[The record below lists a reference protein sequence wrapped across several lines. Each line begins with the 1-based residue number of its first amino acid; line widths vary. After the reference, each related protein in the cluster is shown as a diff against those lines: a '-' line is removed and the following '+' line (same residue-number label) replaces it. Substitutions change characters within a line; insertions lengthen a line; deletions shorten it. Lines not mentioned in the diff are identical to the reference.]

1 MNFLISIFFLLWT
14 NVYSQHIHGRFI
26 DTDLIGKK
34 IYLYDMFQNDGKS
47 IDDTIIDSNGN
58 FSFNN
63 TDFKLGFYRIQLK
76 NQPPII
82 IVLNPVETDVEIQVN
97 KQNDDNPIT
106 VLQSIE
112 NTAFHRHKMLLNI
125 YNRIE
130 YLQFQLS
137 FPNDEVLQN
146 MDEYENELK
155 KFIYYSTVS
164 LKDLQTNFS
173 QTYTFDV
180 FEKSMPIVNTVYEE
194 RIEQFFDKKA
204 ILDSKY
210 LHSPL
215 MFNKIN
221 MYLNYYSGENGVDMH
236 IAIDDILMATYDN
249 YDVYGYSITQIL
261 SFLNREGKEEL
272 IEYVISEYIGDEFDM
287 ITNRTLRK
295 QIEGRQKLKV
305 GTIAP
310 DLQIPDVN
318 GDKVGL
324 HDVYKNN
331 KLNLLFFWSSQC
343 PHCME
348 TIPKIKTIYKSY
360 RSAGLEV
367 IAVSIDKK
375 KEEWQQAINQE
386 NLEWINISNLNGW
399 GSESTDVYY
408 VTSTPTFYLVDNEAM
423 IVGRPDGK
431 EEVIDK
437 VNNLLR

>member
-26 DTDLIGKK
+26 DTDLIGKE

-137 FPNDEVLQN
+137 FPNDEVSQN

-180 FEKSMPIVNTVYEE
+180 FEKSMPIVNTVYEK

-249 YDVYGYSITQIL
+249 YDVYGYCITQIL
-261 SFLNREGKEEL
+261 SFLNREGFEER
-272 IEYVISEYIGDEFDM
+272 IEYVVSEYIGDEFDL

-310 DLQIPDVN
+310 DIQIPDIN
-318 GDKVGL
+318 RDKVGL
-324 HDVYKNN
+324 HNLFKKN
-331 KLNLLFFWSSQC
+331 KLNLVMFWSSTC

-348 TIPKIKTIYKSY
+348 TIPEIKTIYESY

-375 KEEWQQAINQE
+375 KDEWQQAIDQE
-386 NLEWINISNLNGW
+386 NLEWINISSLKGW
-399 GSESTDVYY
+399 DSESTDVYY
-408 VTSTPTFYLVDNEAM
+408 VSYTPTFYLVDNQTT

-431 EEVIDK
+431 EDVIRML
-437 VNNLLR
+437 NNLLR

>member
-1 MNFLISIFFLLWT
+1 M
-14 NVYSQHIHGRFI
+14 
-26 DTDLIGKK
+26 
-34 IYLYDMFQNDGKS
+34 
-47 IDDTIIDSNGN
+47 
-58 FSFNN
+58 
-63 TDFKLGFYRIQLK
+63 
-76 NQPPII
+76 
-82 IVLNPVETDVEIQVN
+82 EIQVN

-180 FEKSMPIVNTVYEE
+180 FEKSMPIVNTVYEK

-261 SFLNREGKEEL
+261 SFLNREGMEDL

>member
-1 MNFLISIFFLLWT
+1 MNFLISIFFLLCT

-63 TDFKLGFYRIQLK
+63 TNFKLGFYRIQLK

-180 FEKSMPIVNTVYEE
+180 FEKSMPYWIQSIYIV
-194 RIEQFFDKKA
+194 
-204 ILDSKY
+204 L
-210 LHSPL
+210 
-215 MFNKIN
+215 
-221 MYLNYYSGENGVDMH
+221 
-236 IAIDDILMATYDN
+236 
-249 YDVYGYSITQIL
+249 
-261 SFLNREGKEEL
+261 
-272 IEYVISEYIGDEFDM
+272 
-287 ITNRTLRK
+287 
-295 QIEGRQKLKV
+295 
-305 GTIAP
+305 
-310 DLQIPDVN
+310 
-318 GDKVGL
+318 
-324 HDVYKNN
+324 
-331 KLNLLFFWSSQC
+331 
-343 PHCME
+343 
-348 TIPKIKTIYKSY
+348 
-360 RSAGLEV
+360 
-367 IAVSIDKK
+367 
-375 KEEWQQAINQE
+375 
-386 NLEWINISNLNGW
+386 
-399 GSESTDVYY
+399 
-408 VTSTPTFYLVDNEAM
+408 
-423 IVGRPDGK
+423 
-431 EEVIDK
+431 
-437 VNNLLR
+437 